1 MVEMPGQRFVAFEV
15 KATSAPGR
23 DDARHLF
30 WLRDTLGDRLAAAV
44 VLHTGARVFSL
55 GERVVAV
62 PIAAL
67 WDDGLG

>member
-1 MVEMPGQRFVAFEV
+1 MPVTYS
-15 KATSAPGR
+15 KN
-23 DDARHLF
+23 
-30 WLRDTLGDRLAAAV
+30 TLGDRLAAAF